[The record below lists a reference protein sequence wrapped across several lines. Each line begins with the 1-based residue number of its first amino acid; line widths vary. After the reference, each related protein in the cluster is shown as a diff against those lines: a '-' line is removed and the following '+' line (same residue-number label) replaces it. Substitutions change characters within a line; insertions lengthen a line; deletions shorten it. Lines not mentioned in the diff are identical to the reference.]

1 MNNLNKTVNL
11 GILRKLKKTSA
22 LSISL
27 LIIISTM
34 SIFGA
39 ASIQVT
45 AAADTFTF
53 GNTSI
58 GTMTNS
64 FTTDRDASRFQL
76 TQNGQLQ
83 TITAYYTNTG
93 FSAKTAIYTDN
104 NGAPSNLIAQS
115 NSQTITQ
122 NGWQTF
128 TLPQTTL
135 TPGYYWLCTVSS
147 NPSYGTMT
155 PTTTNQHAW
164 KYSPYTSEYPTTF
177 GTPAGYQQTATS
189 IYATCTTTTTI
200 VNPTPTPTP
209 TSTPAPTTAPT
220 PAPDGGTAQ
229 ITVSAAV
236 ASSYSG
242 THTPSQAIDAIEST
256 ANYWGT
262 SSANG
267 LPQWLQLDL
276 GTQKSISQ
284 IVTHF
289 YDGNSRTYT
298 YYIQVSTDGSNWNTV
313 EPTKTGNSV
322 VTDSFAQ
329 TTCRYVRITITGNTA
344 NLAAHIEEIKI
355 YQSGNSS
362 PTSTPTPTQTP
373 YPTPT
378 PPTANYGSN
387 GIWTQAGSDLAPS
400 QCSYYK
406 QQKITEIYMQVGYW
420 KSDSSLYYLV
430 SSSQIQT
437 AVANAHAAGLK
448 IYAWVTSQASYGA
461 TINIGSSSL
470 RQTAINNMVNLA
482 RDYNFDGIADDL
494 EELQCS
500 GYSDYVSY
508 FNGAAS
514 ALHSIGK
521 QYFTAVVAYLPPNMG
536 ASTLQHHSRRQ
547 NSTHAIRLSVWTARN
562 QSLKEHVDFF
572 LRYSSSP
579 VGLAIHSDHPPYGT
593 LVDAMSWVDEQL
605 ATGTPTGKLAG
616 VDIFW
621 VHGMTQSQWNAWSYW
636 NTKN

>member
-1 MNNLNKTVNL
+1 M
-11 GILRKLKKTSA
+11 TS
-22 LSISL
+22 
-27 LIIISTM
+27 
-34 SIFGA
+34 
-39 ASIQVT
+39 
-45 AAADTFTF
+45 
-53 GNTSI
+53 TS
-58 GTMTNS
+58 
-64 FTTDRDASRFQL
+64 
-76 TQNGQLQ
+76 
-83 TITAYYTNTG
+83 
-93 FSAKTAIYTDN
+93 
-104 NGAPSNLIAQS
+104 
-115 NSQTITQ
+115 
-122 NGWQTF
+122 
-128 TLPQTTL
+128 
-135 TPGYYWLCTVSS
+135 
-147 NPSYGTMT
+147 
-155 PTTTNQHAW
+155 TNQHAW
-164 KYSPYTSEYPTTF
+164 KYSPYSGEYPTTF

-189 IYATCTTTTTI
+189 IYATCTTTAV

-209 TSTPAPTTAPT
+209 TSTPAPTATPT
-220 PAPDGGTAQ
+220 PSPNGGTTK
-229 ITVSAAV
+229 IPVYGVT

-242 THTPSQAIDAIEST
+242 THTPNLSTDGIEST

-262 SSANG
+262 TSILG

-276 GTQKSISQ
+276 GSQTSVSQ
-284 IVTHF
+284 IITHF
-289 YDGNSRTYT
+289 YDGDSRTYT
-298 YYIQVSTDGSNWNTV
+298 YYIQVSTDGSSWTTTV
-313 EPTKTGNSV
+313 STKTGKSV
-322 VTDSFAQ
+322 VTDTFAQ

-344 NLAAHIEEIKI
+344 NLAAHIEEIKV

-362 PTSTPTPTQTP
+362 PTPTPTPTQTP

-378 PPTANYGSN
+378 PTPAPYTPNYGGN

-400 QCSYYK
+400 QCSYYR

-430 SSSQIQT
+430 SSSQIHT

-448 IYAWVTSQASYGA
+448 IYAWVTSQASYGT
-461 TINIGSSSL
+461 TINIGASSL

-514 ALHSIGK
+514 ALHTIGK
-521 QYFTAVVAYLPPNMG
+521 QYYTAVVAYLPPNMG
-536 ASTLQHHSRRQ
+536 ASLFSTIHVDRIQPMLYAYPSGLQE
-547 NSTHAIRLSVWTARN
+547 TKA
-562 QSLKEHVDFF
+562 KEHIDFF

-616 VDIFW
+616 IDIFW
-621 VHGMTQSQWNAWSYW
+621 VNGMTQSQWNAWSNW